1 MRFSKLVDYLAK
13 LEATTKRL
21 EMTAILSDLFK
32 ESSEDE
38 IAPIIYLTQERL
50 GPAFE
55 PIDFGIG
62 EALAAEA
69 LAKASGKDKGAIV
82 KLYKQHGDY
91 GIVAEK
97 LISDDAKKLNVVQVF
112 ERLKAIA
119 TTSGEGTVAQK
130 TDLLADLLQ
139 KLSGREARY
148 LLRIPLGRLRLGIGD
163 PTVMEGLS
171 WSQAGDKSLR
181 PQIERAYNVCCDLGQ
196 VAHVF
201 KAEGVE
207 ALEEIKVKVGNP
219 VRMAL
224 AERAKGAEDIVTRL
238 GKCAIEKKF
247 DGFRCQ
253 VHKQGNDV
261 RIFSRNLEETTAMF
275 SDIAEGIRK
284 QIKAKTAILEGE
296 ALSYDPET
304 GEFHPFQ
311 VTMQRK
317 RKYDLESMT
326 VKFPLRLI
334 AFDLLF
340 VDGKD
345 FTGQSYS
352 KRHETLT
359 SIIAPGD
366 RVQISEHLVTQDAK
380 EIEKYFLEAITGGL
394 EGIMAKR
401 LDSKYQ
407 AGARNFNWIKLKRS
421 YQGHLSDTV
430 DGVIVGYLRGR
441 GMRARFGIGA
451 LLVAVYDAKQ
461 DKFVTIAKIG
471 TGFSDAEWPKMREM
485 LDKIKVEHKPARVE
499 AVMEPDVWV
508 EPKYVIEMQAD
519 EITRSPIHTAGKV
532 GDEPGYALRFPR
544 VIGFI
549 RADKKPEDATTVKEI
564 LKMFEK
570 QTKAT
575 TKGEEDS

>member
-1 MRFSKLVDYLAK
+1 MRFSKLVDYLAR

-21 EMTAILSDLFK
+21 EMTAILGELFK
-32 ESSEDE
+32 EATADD

-69 LAKASGKDKGAIV
+69 LAKASGKDKAAIK
-82 KLYKQHGDY
+82 KLYSQHGDY

-97 LISDDAKKLNVVQVF
+97 LLSGAGKSFTVMQVF
-112 ERLKAIA
+112 ERLKEIA
-119 TTSGEGTVAQK
+119 LTSGEGTVAQK

-148 LLRIPLGRLRLGIGD
+148 VLRIPLGRLRLGIGD

-171 WSQAGDKSLR
+171 WSVTGDKSLR
-181 PQIERAYNVCCDLGQ
+181 PQIERAYNVCSDLGQ
-196 VAHVF
+196 VARVF
-201 KAEGVE
+201 KSEGVE
-207 ALEEIKVKVGNP
+207 ALARIQVEVGKP

-224 AERAKGAEDIVTRL
+224 AERAKNAEDIVTRL
-238 GKCAIEKKF
+238 GKCAIENKY

-253 VHKQGNDV
+253 VHKQGERV

-275 SDIAEGIRK
+275 TDIADGIRK
-284 QIKAKTAILEGE
+284 QIKAETAILEGE

-317 RKYDLESMT
+317 RKYDVEEMT
-326 VKFPLRLI
+326 LKFPLRLI
-334 AFDLLF
+334 AFDLLYLN
-340 VDGKD
+340 GKD
-345 FTGQSYS
+345 FTQQPYI
-352 KRHETLT
+352 KRHETLA
-359 SIIAPGD
+359 SIIAPGE
-366 RVQISEHLVTQDAK
+366 RVELSRHLITQDAK
-380 EIEKYFLEAITGGL
+380 EIEKFFMEAITSGL
-394 EGIMAKR
+394 EGIIAKR
-401 LDSKYQ
+401 LDSRYQ
-407 AGARNFNWIKLKRS
+407 AGMRNFNWIKLKRS

-451 LLVAVYDAKQ
+451 LLVAVYDDVQ

-471 TGFSDAEWPKMREM
+471 TGLSDAEWPQLREM
-485 LDKIKVEHKPARVE
+485 LDKIAVAQKPARVE
-499 AVMEPDVWV
+499 ALIEPDVWV
-508 EPKYVIEMQAD
+508 EPRYVIEMQAD
-519 EITRSPIHTAGKV
+519 EITRSPVHTAGKV

-544 VIGFI
+544 VVGFI
-549 RADKKPEDATTVKEI
+549 RTDRQAEDATTVKEI
-564 LKMFEK
+564 LRMFEK
-570 QTKAT
+570 Q
-575 TKGEEDS
+575 

>member
-21 EMTAILSDLFK
+21 EMTAILGDLFK
-32 ESSEDE
+32 EASEDE
-38 IAPIIYLTQERL
+38 IAAIIYLTQERL

-69 LAKASGKDKGAIV
+69 LAKATGKDKDAIK
-82 KLYKQHGDY
+82 KLYKQLGDY
-91 GIVAEK
+91 GLVAEK
-97 LISDDAKKLNVVQVF
+97 LISDEAKKLTVTQVF
-112 ERLKAIA
+112 DRLKEIA
-119 TTSGEGTVAQK
+119 TTSGEGTVEKK

-139 KLSGREARY
+139 KLTGREARY
-148 LLRIPLGRLRLGIGD
+148 VLRIPLGRLRLGIGD

-171 WSQAGDKSLR
+171 WSKTGDKSLR
-181 PQIERAYNVCCDLGQ
+181 PQIERAYNVCSDLGQ
-196 VAHVF
+196 VARVF
-201 KAEGVE
+201 KAEGVD
-207 ALEEIKVKVGNP
+207 ALDKIQVQVGKP

-224 AERAKGAEDIVTRL
+224 AERAKSPEDIITRL
-238 GKCAIEKKF
+238 GRCSVESKY

-253 VHKQGNDV
+253 IHKQGDTV

-275 SDIAEGIRK
+275 TDIADGIRK
-284 QIKAKTAILEGE
+284 QIQAQSAILEGE

-317 RKYDLESMT
+317 RKYDLEEMT
-326 VKFPLRLI
+326 LKYPLRLV
-334 AFDLLF
+334 AFDLLYLN
-340 VDGKD
+340 GKD
-345 FTGQSYS
+345 YTGQPYS
-352 KRHETLT
+352 QRYDALA

-366 RVQISEHLVTQDAK
+366 RVEISKHIITQDAK
-380 EIEKYFLEAITGGL
+380 EIEKYFFEAITSGL

-430 DGVIVGYLRGR
+430 DGVVVGYLRGR

-451 LLVAVYDAKQ
+451 LLVAVYDDQQ

-471 TGFSDAEWPKMREM
+471 TGFSDAEWPQMRAL
-485 LDKIKVEHKPARVE
+485 LDQIKVEHKPARVE
-499 AVMEPDVWV
+499 ALLEPDVWV

-519 EITRSPIHTAGKV
+519 EITRSPVHTAGKV

-544 VIGFI
+544 VKGFI
-549 RADKKPEDATTVKEI
+549 RTDKKPEDATTVKEI
-564 LKMFEK
+564 LRMFEK
-570 QTKAT
+570 QGKSMMND
-575 TKGEEDS
+575 K

>member
-1 MRFSKLVDYLAK
+1 MRFSKLVDYLAR

-21 EMTAILSDLFK
+21 EMTAILAELFK
-32 ESSEDE
+32 EASEED
-38 IAPIIYLTQERL
+38 IAPMVYLTQERL
-50 GPAFE
+50 GPAFSA
-55 PIDFGIG
+55 IDFGIG

-69 LAKASGKDKGAIV
+69 LVKATGKDRDAIK
-82 KLYKQHGDY
+82 KLCKQRGDY
-91 GIVAEK
+91 GIVAEE
-97 LISDDAKKLNVVQVF
+97 LLPPEAKKLTVAQVY
-112 ERLKAIA
+112 ERLMQIA

-130 TDLLADLLQ
+130 TDLLAELLQ

-171 WSQAGDKSLR
+171 WSKAGDKSLR
-181 PQIERAYNVCCDLGQ
+181 PQIERAYNVCSDLGE
-196 VAHVF
+196 VARLF
-201 KAEGVE
+201 KAGGVD
-207 ALEEIKVKVGNP
+207 ALAKISVEVGKP

-224 AERAKGAEDIVTRL
+224 AERAKSAEDIVTRL
-238 GKCAIEKKF
+238 GKCAVENKY

-253 VHKQGNDV
+253 VHKQDGQV

-275 SDIAEGIRK
+275 PDIVEGIRK
-284 QIKAKTAILEGE
+284 QVKAKAVILEGE
-296 ALSYDPET
+296 ALAYDPET
-304 GEFHPFQ
+304 DEFHSFQ
-311 VTMQRK
+311 VTVQRK
-317 RKYDLESMT
+317 RKYDIEEMSA
-326 VKFPLRLI
+326 KFPLRLV
-334 AFDLLF
+334 AFDLLYL
-340 VDGKD
+340 DGKD
-345 FTGQSYS
+345 FTAQPYS
-352 KRHETLT
+352 KRHDTLAALIT
-359 SIIAPGD
+359 PGD
-366 RVQISEHLVTQDAK
+366 RIQVAQQLVTRDTK
-380 EIEKYFLEAITGGL
+380 EIEKFFMEAITGGL

-430 DGVIVGYLRGR
+430 DAVVVGYLRGR

-451 LLVAVYDAKQ
+451 LLAAVYDQKS

-471 TGFSDAEWPKMREM
+471 TGFSDEEWPRMREL
-485 LDKIKVEHKPARVE
+485 LDAIRVEHKPARVD
-499 AVMEPDVWV
+499 ALMEPDVWV

-544 VIGFI
+544 GVGFI
-549 RADKKPEDATTVKEI
+549 RADKKPEDATAVKEI

-570 QTKAT
+570 QGSK
-575 TKGEEDS
+575 

>member
-21 EMTAILSDLFK
+21 EMTSILADLFK

-38 IAPIIYLTQERL
+38 IAAIIYLTQERL

-69 LAKASGKDKGAIV
+69 LAKASGKDKEAIK

-97 LISDDAKKLNVVQVF
+97 LISDDAKKLNVRQVYD
-112 ERLKAIA
+112 RLKEIA
-119 TTSGEGTVAQK
+119 TTSGEGTVERK
-130 TDLLADLLQ
+130 TDLLSDLLQ

-171 WSQAGDKSLR
+171 WSKTGDKTLR
-181 PQIERAYNVCCDLGQ
+181 PQIERAYNVCSDLGQ

-201 KAEGVE
+201 KAEGVD
-207 ALEEIKVKVGNP
+207 ALDKIQVQVGNP

-224 AERAKGAEDIVTRL
+224 AERAKSAEDIVTRL
-238 GKCAIEKKF
+238 GKCSIEKKY

-253 VHKQGNDV
+253 VHKKGDEV
-261 RIFSRNLEETTAMF
+261 RIFSRNLEETTTMF
-275 SDIAEGIRK
+275 TDIADGIRK
-284 QIKAKTAILEGE
+284 QLKAKTAILEGE

-317 RKYDLESMT
+317 RKYDLEEMT
-326 VKFPLRLI
+326 VKYPLRLV
-334 AFDLLF
+334 AFDLLY

-345 FTGQSYS
+345 FTGQPYA
-352 KRHETLT
+352 KRHDTLA
-359 SIIAPGD
+359 SIITPGE
-366 RVQISEHLVTQDAK
+366 RIEISQHLVTQDSK
-380 EIEKYFLEAITGGL
+380 EIEKYFMDAITSGL

-430 DGVIVGYLRGR
+430 DGVVVGYLRGR
-441 GMRARFGIGA
+441 GMRTRFGIGA
-451 LLVAVYDAKQ
+451 LLVAVYDDKQ

-471 TGFSDAEWPKMREM
+471 TGFSDAEWPQMRAL
-485 LDKIKVEHKPARVE
+485 LDKIKIEHKHARVE

-544 VIGFI
+544 VKGFI
-549 RADKKPEDATTVKEI
+549 RTDKQPEDATTVKEI

-575 TKGEEDS
+575 TKDE

>member
-21 EMTAILSDLFK
+21 EMTSILADLFK

-38 IAPIIYLTQERL
+38 IAAIIYLTQERL

-69 LAKASGKDKGAIV
+69 LAKASGKDKEAIK

-97 LISDDAKKLNVVQVF
+97 LISDDAKKLNVRQVYD
-112 ERLKAIA
+112 RLKEIA
-119 TTSGEGTVAQK
+119 MTSGEGTVERK
-130 TDLLADLLQ
+130 TDLLSDLLQ

-171 WSQAGDKSLR
+171 WSKTGDKTLR
-181 PQIERAYNVCCDLGQ
+181 PQIERAYNVCSDLGQ

-201 KAEGVE
+201 KAEGVD
-207 ALEEIKVKVGNP
+207 ALDKIQVQVGNP

-224 AERAKGAEDIVTRL
+224 AERAKSAEDIVTRL
-238 GKCAIEKKF
+238 GKCSIEKKY

-253 VHKQGNDV
+253 VHKKGDEV
-261 RIFSRNLEETTAMF
+261 RIFSRNLEETTTMF
-275 SDIAEGIRK
+275 TDIADGIRK
-284 QIKAKTAILEGE
+284 QLKAKTAILEGE

-317 RKYDLESMT
+317 RKYDLEEMT
-326 VKFPLRLI
+326 VKYPLRLV
-334 AFDLLF
+334 AFDLLY

-345 FTGQSYS
+345 FTGQPYT
-352 KRHETLT
+352 KRHDTLA
-359 SIIAPGD
+359 SIITPGE
-366 RVQISEHLVTQDAK
+366 RIEISQHLVTQDSK
-380 EIEKYFLEAITGGL
+380 EIEKYFMDAITSGL

-430 DGVIVGYLRGR
+430 DGVVVGYLRGR
-441 GMRARFGIGA
+441 GMRTRFGIGA
-451 LLVAVYDAKQ
+451 LLVAVYDDKQ

-471 TGFSDAEWPKMREM
+471 TGFSDAEWPQMRAL
-485 LDKIKVEHKPARVE
+485 LDKIKIEHKHARVE

-544 VIGFI
+544 VKGFI
-549 RADKKPEDATTVKEI
+549 RTDKQPEDATTVKEI

-575 TKGEEDS
+575 TKDE

>member
-1 MRFSKLVDYLAK
+1 MRFAKLVECLAK

-21 EMTAILSDLFK
+21 EMTSILADLFK
-32 ESSEDE
+32 DASAED

-50 GPAFE
+50 VPAFE

-69 LAKASGKDKGAIV
+69 LAKASGKDKDAIK

-97 LISDDAKKLNVVQVF
+97 LLKQGVGKLNVKQVYD
-112 ERLKAIA
+112 RLMEIA

-130 TDLLADLLQ
+130 TDLLSDLLQ
-139 KLSGREARY
+139 KLTGLEARY

-171 WSQAGDKSLR
+171 WSKAGDKSLR
-181 PQIERAYNVCCDLGQ
+181 PQIERAYNVCSDLGE
-196 VAHVF
+196 VARIF
-201 KAEGVE
+201 KADGVE
-207 ALEEIKVKVGNP
+207 ALAKIQVQVGNP

-224 AERAKGAEDIVTRL
+224 AERAKSAEDIVTRM
-238 GKCAIEKKF
+238 GNCAIESKF

-253 VHKQGNDV
+253 VHKKGDQV
-261 RIFSRNLEETTAMF
+261 RIFSRNLEETTGMF
-275 SDIAEGIRK
+275 TDIADGVRA
-284 QIKAKTAILEGE
+284 QVQAKTAILEGE

-326 VKFPLRLI
+326 VKFPLRLV
-334 AFDLLF
+334 AFDLLYL
-340 VDGKD
+340 DGKD
-345 FTGQSYS
+345 FTAQPYS
-352 KRHETLT
+352 KRHDTLA
-359 SIIAPGD
+359 SIIANGE
-366 RVQISEHLVTQDAK
+366 RIQVAQHIVTQDAK
-380 EIEKYFLEAITGGL
+380 EIEKYFMEAITGGL

-430 DGVIVGYLRGR
+430 DGVVVGYLRGR

-451 LLVAVYDAKQ
+451 LLVAVYDEKQ
-461 DKFVTIAKIG
+461 DKFATIAKIG
-471 TGFSDAEWPKMREM
+471 TGFSDEEWPKMRGL
-485 LDKIKVEHKPARVE
+485 LDRLKVERQPARVD
-499 AVMEPDVWV
+499 ALMEPDVWV

-519 EITRSPIHTAGKV
+519 EITRSPIHTAGKR

-549 RADKKPEDATTVKEI
+549 RTDKKPEDATTVKEI
-564 LKMFEK
+564 QKMFEK
-570 QTKAT
+570 QGSQRAA
-575 TKGEEDS
+575 GE

>member
-1 MRFSKLVDYLAK
+1 MRFSKLVDYLAE

-21 EMTAILSDLFK
+21 EMTATLGRLFK
-32 ESSEDE
+32 EASEED

-69 LAKASGKDKGAIV
+69 LVKATGKSKEDIK
-82 KLYKQHGDY
+82 KLYKDCGDY
-91 GIVAEK
+91 GLVAEK
-97 LISDDAKKLNVVQVF
+97 LINDKTKRLSVVDVF
-112 ERLKAIA
+112 DRLKEIA
-119 TTSGEGTVAQK
+119 TTSGEGTVEKK
-130 TDLLADLLQ
+130 TRLLSDLLTQ
-139 KLSGREARY
+139 VTGHEARY
-148 LLRIPLGRLRLGIGD
+148 VLRIPLGRLRLGIGD

-171 WSQAGDKSLR
+171 WSVTGDKTLR
-181 PQIERAYNVCCDLGQ
+181 PQIERAYNVCSDLGQ

-201 KAEGVE
+201 KAEGVD
-207 ALEEIKVKVGNP
+207 ALKKIKVQVGNP

-224 AERAKGAEDIVTRL
+224 AERAKSAEDIVTRL
-238 GKCAIEKKF
+238 GKCAIESKF

-253 VHKQGNDV
+253 IHKKGNDV
-261 RIFSRNLEETTAMF
+261 RMFSRNLEETTAMF

-284 QIKAKTAILEGE
+284 QLKAKTAILEGE
-296 ALSYDPET
+296 ALAYDPDT

-317 RKYDLESMT
+317 RKYDLEAMT
-326 VKFPLRLI
+326 VKYPLRLM
-334 AFDLLF
+334 AFDLLY

-345 FTGQSYS
+345 ITGEGYA
-352 KRHETLT
+352 KRHETLA
-359 SIIAPGD
+359 SIITPD
-366 RVQISEHLVTQDAK
+366 DKVQVAQHLVTQDAK
-380 EIEKYFLEAITGGL
+380 EIEKYFMEAITGGL

-407 AGARNFNWIKLKRS
+407 AGARNYNWIKLKRS

-451 LLVAVYDAKQ
+451 LLVAVYDDKQ
-461 DKFVTIAKIG
+461 DKFTTVAKIG
-471 TGFSDAEWPKMREM
+471 TGFSDVEWPQMREM
-485 LDKIKVEHKPARVE
+485 LDKISVDHKPARVE
-499 AVMEPDVWV
+499 AVMQPDVWV

-549 RADKKPEDATTVKEI
+549 RTDKKPEDATTVKEI
-564 LKMFEK
+564 LTMFGK
-570 QTKAT
+570 QGKS
-575 TKGEEDS
+575 KVSEQ